1 MTTICQSCKK
11 PFERSPGRGRPAVR
25 CPSCRGNATSTS
37 VSSSSSEVFDM
48 DDDKPSLPKH
58 LTEEDKKEETTTPAS
73 TNTPAIVSPV
83 PVSKVRVANGET
95 YCLMVGNLGMAY
107 GGENE
112 NEAIKQFTHY
122 SKASTLGF
130 GQVGFE
136 CVQLWKLN
144 GKEYELYKDFKPPS
158 RDYQ

>member
-25 CPSCRGNATSTS
+25 CPSCRGAGSS
-37 VSSSSSEVFDM
+37 VSSSSATDETVFCM
-48 DDDKPSLPKH
+48 DDD
-58 LTEEDKKEETTTPAS
+58 EKKEAPPDSKAIPAA
-73 TNTPAIVSPV
+73 PIVPIK
-83 PVSKVRVANGET
+83 PKIRVAAGET
-95 YCLMVGNLGMAY
+95 FCLMVGNMGMAY

-112 NEAIKQFTHY
+112 TEAIKQFTHY

-144 GKEYELYKDFKPPS
+144 GKEYKLYKDFKPPS